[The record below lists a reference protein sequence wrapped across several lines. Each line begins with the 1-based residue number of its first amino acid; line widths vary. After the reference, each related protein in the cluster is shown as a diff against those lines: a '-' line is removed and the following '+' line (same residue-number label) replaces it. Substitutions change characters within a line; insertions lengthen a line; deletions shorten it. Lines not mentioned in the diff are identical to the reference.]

1 MPPPLSHDVLHR
13 LRRAVFVCVCA
24 GVFAGTLVASPA
36 QAGQVSSHTDR
47 AQRAAT
53 QFRHAETLQRRLLAR
68 PQDVRTQNGYEA
80 VLDAYRAVYHGD
92 PAAQDAPK
100 SVAAVAALLQREGRQ
115 FNDPKDFRDAV
126 GQYEFLRQQYPT
138 SPLRYHA
145 LLAEAEIE
153 RGDLHDAR
161 AADRMD
167 REFLHLYPHNALAA
181 QARAGLNADRN
192 AATHPAL
199 QRTATRSGVAFAD
212 MSGSRPQPGR
222 RQQAV
227 AARANGPTVHAAA
240 SKEIFAAQAAEDAP
254 KVRSAA
260 ITQAAITQKPSA
272 PPTTLESIRY
282 WSTGSYTRVALD
294 LGRAVAFQSSLAG
307 QPDRIVFHLADTRPS
322 TALLMQPMMVRNDN
336 FLRAIRV
343 QREAGSA
350 VQVSLEVSSASD
362 YSAFLLPNPVRLI
375 IDIHARRSGHAL
387 PSAQGKAAS
396 SIAAPTQEIA
406 QATTPSWAAQ
416 PPATPRRDPL
426 RPVAAVAPASDPE
439 LRSALPP
446 PATSPIRPT
455 SVVAHALVIDG
466 TEETNGA
473 TSNMADE
480 GANDTANR
488 YATVPAVQGPS
499 ETAVH
504 PSAGAAGTAN
514 VAGSSAS
521 PERNAVLHAAM
532 AQSVPKET
540 GPLTQIGTGSS
551 LSRVLG
557 LKIHRIVIDAGHGGH
572 DSGTLGPHGLEEKNV
587 VLDVALRLG
596 KLLQDRLGAEV
607 VYTRRDDTF
616 VPLETR
622 TAIANQAQ
630 ADLFLSI
637 HANSSRDR
645 SARGVETYFLNFTAS
660 PGALAVAARENAVSN
675 KSVYELSDLVR
686 KIALSDKVDESRTFA
701 MDVQRSLYE
710 GLEEGNPGLHDR
722 GVKQAPF
729 VVLIGANMPSI
740 LAEISFLTNPQDAA
754 KLRRPAYRQRIAE
767 ALYQGVAGYVDSMGG
782 VRVAEN
788 TNRSGR

>member
-1 MPPPLSHDVLHR
+1 
-13 LRRAVFVCVCA
+13 
-24 GVFAGTLVASPA
+24 
-36 QAGQVSSHTDR
+36 
-47 AQRAAT
+47 
-53 QFRHAETLQRRLLAR
+53 LQRRLLAQ
-68 PQDVRTQNGYEA
+68 PQDVRTRDEYEA
-80 VLDAYRAVYHGD
+80 VLDAYREVYHGD
-92 PAAQDAPK
+92 PAAEGAPK

-115 FNDPKDFRDAV
+115 FNDPKDLRDAV

-145 LLAEAEIE
+145 LLAEAEIT

-161 AADRMD
+161 AADRLD
-167 REFLHLYPHNALAA
+167 REFLHLYPHHALAA

-192 AATHPAL
+192 AATHPAP
-199 QRTATRSGVAFAD
+199 RHAATRSGAAFAD
-212 MSGSRPQPGR
+212 LSGSRPHPGR
-222 RQQAV
+222 KQQV
-227 AARANGPTVHAAA
+227 MAAGLDRATVHATTP
-240 SKEIFAAQAAEDAP
+240 KETFAAQAAEDAP
-254 KVRSAA
+254 RARSAA
-260 ITQAAITQKPSA
+260 ITQTAIIQKPTA
-272 PPTTLESIRY
+272 PPATLESIRY
-282 WSTGSYTRVALD
+282 WSTDSYTRVALD
-294 LGRAVAFQSSLAG
+294 LGRAVAFQSSRTG

-322 TALLMQPMMVRNDN
+322 GAMLMQPVMVRNDN

-343 QREAGSA
+343 QTE
-350 VQVSLEVSSASD
+350 VLLEVNSTSD

-396 SIAAPTQEIA
+396 STAARPQEIA
-406 QATTPSWAAQ
+406 QATTPRLAAL
-416 PPATPRRDPL
+416 PLATSRPVPL
-426 RPVAAVAPASDPE
+426 RPVAAVAPTSDPE

-455 SVVAHALVIDG
+455 SVVAHTLVLDG
-466 TEETNGA
+466 TEETNDA
-473 TSNMADE
+473 TSSAVNDGMN
-480 GANDTANR
+480 GAAAIPVVR
-488 YATVPAVQGPS
+488 GPS
-499 ETAVH
+499 ETAAH
-504 PSAGAAGTAN
+504 PSAGALGTAN
-514 VAGSSAS
+514 VVGSSAS
-521 PERNAVLHAAM
+521 AERNAVLHAAM
-532 AQSVPKET
+532 AQSVPMET

-767 ALYQGVAGYVDSMGG
+767 ALYQGVAGYVESMGG

-788 TNRSGR
+788 NIRSGR